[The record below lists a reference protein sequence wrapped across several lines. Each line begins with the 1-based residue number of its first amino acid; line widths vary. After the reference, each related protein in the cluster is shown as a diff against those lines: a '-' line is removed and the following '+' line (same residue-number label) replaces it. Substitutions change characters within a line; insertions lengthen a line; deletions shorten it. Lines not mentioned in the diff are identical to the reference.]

1 MREKSISVM
10 LCLLLLMM
18 FVAGCGQREK
28 YTVEKVPE
36 EENLKIGLS
45 FDSYVLERWTR
56 ERNIFG
62 ATAQKLG
69 AVVDFQN
76 ANGDV
81 KKQQEQIR
89 KFIKDKVD
97 VIVIV
102 AVDCRELVEVVT
114 EARNHGI
121 SVISYDRLIQGTV
134 TDLYITVDNEM
145 VGQEM
150 AKSVKSHLTDGGSV
164 VMLCGPEMDTN
175 SIDVVNGF
183 EEEIKDSNLTVV
195 KKLHVQSWAPENGFA
210 AANEVLAD
218 VEDVDAIMCGN
229 DALAGYA
236 IKALS
241 ERQLAGKVIVTG
253 QDADLEACQRIVEG
267 TQTMTIYKPIERL
280 ARVAAECAVK
290 MAKGENVVG
299 EEVGRTITKK
309 TLDGKEVPYWSLP
322 PVAVNKENMDDVI
335 IDLGFHPREEV
346 YLNVEENDI
355 N

>member
-1 MREKSISVM
+1 MMKRCLSAI
-10 LCLLLLMM
+10 LCLLLFSMLLT
-18 FVAGCGQREK
+18 GCEFEK
-28 YTVEKVPE
+28 KETAENAEEKKE
-36 EENLKIGLS
+36 ELKIGLT

-56 ERNIFG
+56 ERDIFG

-69 AVVDFQN
+69 ATVDFQN

-81 KKQQEQIR
+81 EKQRKQIR
-89 KFIKDKVD
+89 KFIEDKVD
-97 VIVIV
+97 VIVVV
-102 AVDCRELVEVVT
+102 AVDCHALSDVVT
-114 EARNHGI
+114 EARNLGI
-121 SVISYDRLIQGTV
+121 NVISYDRLIQGTV

-150 AKSVKSHLTDGGSV
+150 AKIMKEKLPNGGDV
-164 VMLCGPEMDTN
+164 VMLCGPEMDSN

-183 EEEIKDSNLTVV
+183 EKGIADSELTVI
-195 KKLHVQSWAPENGFA
+195 KKLHVRSWAPENGFA
-210 AANEVLAD
+210 EANGVLSD
-218 VEDVDAIMCGN
+218 VDHVDAIMCGN

-241 ERQLAGKVIVTG
+241 ERQLAGKVVVTG

-267 TQTMTIYKPIERL
+267 TQIMTLYKPIERL

-290 MAKGENVVG
+290 MAKGESVVG
-299 EEVGRTITKK
+299 EEVGRTSTKK

-322 PVAVNKENMDDVI
+322 PVAVTKENMDDVI

-346 YLNVEENDI
+346 YLNVE
-355 N
+355 